1 MSQNKIAM
9 LLGVT
14 QPAIKQYLDENEE
27 EQYKK
32 LAKLGL
38 EREEINQVI
47 EDLVD
52 ILSKNDVKNA
62 MYYITDA
69 GLKYLSELKFCKYHK
84 DIDKY
89 IPQDCDIC
97 RYIYRQSEEERMEVA
112 LSMLQNELVTPLI
125 PEVLS
130 NLAFAKKNPK
140 TIRDILAVEGR
151 ITKVKGLPT
160 PASNP
165 AWGASTHLATILLKI
180 SEKAP
185 SIRSV
190 MNIKYDK
197 GVDKAV
203 KSLGMKIAYVG
214 PSDDSDDESIAR
226 LIYSVFSEDIEC
238 VAHLGG
244 KGIEP
249 VLYVF
254 GKDPVDVVKK
264 VVEIGRKYR
273 EMTEN

>member
-14 QPAIKQYLDENEE
+14 QPAVKQYLDENEE
-27 EQYKK
+27 EHYEK
-32 LAKLGL
+32 LSRLGL
-38 EREEINQVI
+38 ERNEVKQILD
-47 EDLVD
+47 DLVD

-62 MYYITDA
+62 MYYITDV
-69 GLKYLSELKFCKYHK
+69 GLRYLSELKFCKFHK
-84 DIDKY
+84 EIDKY

-97 RYIYRQSEEERMEVA
+97 RYLYRQSEEERMEVA

-140 TIRDILAVEGR
+140 SIYDILAVEGR
-151 ITKVKGLPT
+151 ITKIKGLPT
-160 PASNP
+160 PASKP
-165 AWGASTHLATILLKI
+165 AWGASKHLATILLKI
-180 SEKAP
+180 NEKAP

-190 MNIKYDK
+190 INIKYDED
-197 GVDKAV
+197 VDKAV

-214 PSDDSDDESIAR
+214 PSDENDDESIAR
-226 LIYSVFSEDIEC
+226 LIYSVFSEDIDC
-238 VAHLGG
+238 IAHLGG
-244 KGIEP
+244 RGLEP

-264 VVEIGRKYR
+264 VIEIGRKYR
-273 EMTEN
+273 EMTKS

>member
-1 MSQNKIAM
+1 MSQNKIAT

-27 EQYKK
+27 EHYKK
-32 LAKLGL
+32 LIKLGL
-38 EREEINQVI
+38 EREEINNLVS
-47 EDLVD
+47 DLVGL
-52 ILSKNDVKNA
+52 LSKNDVKNA

-69 GLKYLSELKFCKYHK
+69 TLRYLSELKFCKFHK
-84 DIDKY
+84 EIDKHV
-89 IPQDCDIC
+89 PQDCDIC
-97 RYIYRQSEEERMEVA
+97 KYIYRQSEEERMEIA

-140 TIRDILAVEGR
+140 SIRDVIAVEGR
-151 ITKVKGLPT
+151 ITKIKGLPT
-160 PASNP
+160 PASKP
-165 AWGASTHLATILLKI
+165 AWGASKHLATILLKM

-190 MNIKYDK
+190 INIKYDNN
-197 GVDKAV
+197 VDKAV
-203 KSLGMKIAYVG
+203 RSLGMKIAYVG
-214 PSDDSDDESIAR
+214 PSDENDDESIAN
-226 LIYSVFSEDIEC
+226 LIYSVFSEDIDC

-249 VLYVF
+249 ILYVF
-254 GKDPVDVVKK
+254 GKDPVEVVKK
-264 VVEIGRKYR
+264 VIEIGRKYR
-273 EMTEN
+273 EITKS